1 MHTRDRFLAKL
12 HDFRRHAPGRE
23 LATDE
28 DFELLYAYGNSST
41 SREYKDV
48 ANSEV
53 ALVTG
58 QIANEIESIC
68 TQLEHLYGVLD
79 EETLKFR

>member
-1 MHTRDRFLAKL
+1 MTSQLMRTLNSFTHTVGFLPSWKNDAKS
-12 HDFRRHAPGRE
+12 G
-23 LATDE
+23 
-28 DFELLYAYGNSST
+28 
-41 SREYKDV
+41 
-48 ANSEV
+48 V

-58 QIANEIESIC
+58 QIANEIESIG